1 MQYRA
6 QGNAKFE
13 FLSLSF
19 GVIRQQRQLVQPLL
33 QLRGRFRYRRAG
45 GGPLAGLAPA
55 GDGFF
60 DEPGLRVMLREELR
74 LAVNKLAEIDV
85 LDDRGLAQPRF
96 AQAAGEALVLAA
108 GRLAIDVQPEPV
120 LATEFAGIGS
130 VL

>member
-74 LAVNKLAEIDV
+74 LAVNKLGEMGFERFGD
-85 LDDRGLAQPRF
+85 LRMQLLARA
-96 AQAAGEALVLAA
+96 AQQAGVSRARA
-108 GRLAIDVQPEPV
+108 
-120 LATEFAGIGS
+120 
-130 VL
+130 